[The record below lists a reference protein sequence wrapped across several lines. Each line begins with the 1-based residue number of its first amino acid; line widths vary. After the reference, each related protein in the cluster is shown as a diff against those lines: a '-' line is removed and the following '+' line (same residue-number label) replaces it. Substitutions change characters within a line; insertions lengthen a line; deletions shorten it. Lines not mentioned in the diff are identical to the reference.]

1 MAQLHLIGNAH
12 LDPVWLWRWQEGF
25 SEILNTFRSALDRMK
40 EFPDFKFTSACA
52 VYYEWVEKTDPAM
65 FEEIKQRVAEG
76 RWNIAGGWFLQPDCN
91 APAGESFARHALISQ
106 RYFRDKLGV
115 TAETGYNVD
124 SFGHNA
130 SLPQILRLSGM
141 NHYVFMRP
149 GPHENPNLADIFLW
163 ESADGSAVPTY
174 RIRDPYCI
182 TSQRLHIVDEIRE
195 KMEGDGRDRMAFYG
209 VGNHG
214 GGPTVRLIRQ
224 LEERGHTDEIFS
236 TPDEFFAALDPSGL
250 PVVRDELQHHAR
262 GCYSTVTRLKKG
274 NRRCENNLLTA
285 EAMCVLAGK
294 LAGMEYPREKLT
306 KAWKNVLFN
315 QFHDIMGG
323 CSIKSAYDDAAMLH
337 GEVLSIT
344 EKTIARATALI
355 TMQIDT
361 LCGTDLP
368 YGKEADNWRLWD
380 ADRLGTPFVVF
391 NPHPWPITET
401 VQTTAVVEE
410 IRDPAGNAVPMQRV
424 RGEHTNG
431 GDKFNTAFTASVPAY
446 GYAVYRLHQK
456 GTSPEAAPLTVDERT
471 LENDVIRVTFGEDGE
486 LASFTDKRT
495 GKEIVSAP
503 CSTVLL
509 DETDCDTWAHNKVSL
524 GETVATFGQPEFFVA
539 ETGAVRATLWITTRC
554 GASTI
559 RREYSIAPGSDRL
572 NVKMTVDFHEKHR
585 TLKLAFPAEGNIT
598 AAIPY
603 GSIVRPPN
611 TGEEPCGWWLAADGL
626 GFASDF
632 ACGYDTENGML
643 RPTVLRGAIFAD
655 HFGQR
660 TRDEFCE
667 YMDMGV
673 GVFTYALFPYTTP
686 ADAERRARTLNTPA
700 IVYSDSFHH
709 GPLGQAYSGFASDND
724 SVTITA
730 IKGSEEGEGAVIRF
744 FDADGADGHVSL
756 TLLGHRL
763 ETDYR
768 HHEIKSL
775 RTDGTEVDL
784 LEFPRENRR

>member
-40 EFPDFKFTSACA
+40 EFSEFRFTSACA

-65 FEEIKQRVAEG
+65 FEEIRQRVAEG
-76 RWNIAGGWFLQPDCN
+76 RWNIVGGWFLQPDCN
-91 APAGESFARHALISQ
+91 TPAGESFARHALISQ
-106 RYFRDKLGV
+106 NYFREKFGV
-115 TAETGYNVD
+115 AAETGYNVD

-141 NHYVFMRP
+141 KNYVFMRP
-149 GPHENPNLADIFLW
+149 GPHENPNLADTFLW

-182 TSQRLHIVDEIRE
+182 TSNRLHIVDDIRS
-195 KMEGDGRDRMAFYG
+195 KMEEDGQDRMAFYG

-214 GGPTVRLIRQ
+214 GGPTVKLIRQ
-224 LEERGHTDEIFS
+224 MKERGHADEIFS
-236 TPDEFFAALDPSGL
+236 TPDDFFAGVNTSSL

-262 GCYSTVTRLKKG
+262 GCYSTVTMVKKG
-274 NRRCENNLLTA
+274 NRRCENSLLTA

-294 LAGMEYPREKLT
+294 LAGMPYPGEKLT

-323 CSIKSAYDDAAMLH
+323 CSIRSAYNDAAMLY

-344 EKTIARATALI
+344 EKTVARATALI
-355 TMQIDT
+355 TRQIDT
-361 LCGTDLP
+361 LMGEDLP

-401 VQTTAVVEE
+401 VQSTAVVQEV
-410 IRDPAGNAVPMQRV
+410 RDPDGKSVPIQRV

-431 GDKFNTAFTASVPAY
+431 GDKFNTAFTAHVPAY

-456 GTSPEAAPLTVDERT
+456 GSEMSQTEMLFVDERT

-486 LASFTDKRT
+486 IASFVDKRS
-495 GKEIVSAP
+495 GKAILSAP
-503 CSTVLL
+503 CAAVLL
-509 DETDCDTWAHNKVSL
+509 DETDCDTWAHNKDSL
-524 GETVATFGQPEFFVA
+524 GETVARFGEPEFFIA
-539 ETGAVRATLWITTRC
+539 EAGAVRATLWVTTRF
-554 GASTI
+554 GNSRI
-559 RREYSIAPGSDRL
+559 RREYSITPGSDCL
-572 NVKMTVDFHEKHR
+572 QVKMTVDFHEKHR
-585 TLKLAFPAEGNIT
+585 TLKLAFPAEGDVT
-598 AAIPY
+598 AAIAY
-603 GSIVRPPN
+603 GSIVRPQN
-611 TGEEPCGWWLAADGL
+611 TGEEPMGTWLAADGL

-632 ACGYDTENGML
+632 ACGYDTENGMV
-643 RPTVLRGAIFAD
+643 RPTVLRGAVYAD
-655 HFGQR
+655 HYGQK

-673 GVFTYALFPYTTP
+673 GVFTYALFPYTG
-686 ADAERRARTLNTPA
+686 ASDAERRARMLNVPA
-700 IVYSDSFHH
+700 IVYNDSFHH
-709 GPLGQAYSGFASDND
+709 GPLGQRYCGFSADND
-724 SVTITA
+724 NVMITA
-730 IKGSEEGEGAVIRF
+730 VKGTQKGEGTVIRF
-744 FDADGADGHVSL
+744 FDAAGADGHV
-756 TLLGHRL
+756 TMNLLGDTV
-763 ETDYR
+763 ETEYR
-768 HHEIKSL
+768 HHEIKTF
-775 RTDGTEVDL
+775 RTDGMELDLTETQ
-784 LEFPRENRR
+784 R